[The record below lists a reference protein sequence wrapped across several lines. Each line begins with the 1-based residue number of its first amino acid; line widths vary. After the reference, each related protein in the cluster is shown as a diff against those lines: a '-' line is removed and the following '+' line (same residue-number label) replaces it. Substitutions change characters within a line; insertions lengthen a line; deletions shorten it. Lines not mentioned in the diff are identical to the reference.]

1 MDRLD
6 KIAALAMTGLAIWAL
21 ALVVIQEHRPDDRP
35 PSPAQQA
42 ELRVD
47 PALKQKL
54 DLARTLLADN
64 NIEQAQGLI
73 AELIRTYPYE
83 ATPYLLQGDAFLY
96 RQDVVAA
103 MRSYRRAVDLNP
115 DFLDK
120 KSKLF
125 QGKKIKKTVEDAG
138 AAIESGLA
146 ARPEDERLLAGR
158 KTYYYML
165 RKIAGSCG

>member
-6 KIAALAMTGLAIWAL
+6 KIAALALTGLAVWAL
-21 ALVVIQEHRPDDRP
+21 ALVVIQEHRPDDHP
-35 PSPAQQA
+35 PAPAQQA

-54 DLARTLLADN
+54 DLTRNLLADN

-73 AELIRTYPYE
+73 AELIRAYPYE

-96 RQDVVAA
+96 RQDVMAA
-103 MRSYRRAVDLNP
+103 MRAYRRAVDLNP

-146 ARPEDERLLAGR
+146 ARPEDERLLASR